1 MKKIIVLLI
10 LSFVSSFAFSQK
22 KKVVEKKQE
31 TPVYPEIIFT
41 HMKHDFGNIN
51 ERAGKVYHYF
61 EFTNTGKVPLK
72 VENVITGCGCT
83 STEWPMNEIPPGGK
97 GTIKASFE
105 PLGRQGPFDKDL
117 VLETN
122 AMPRARVLRITGY
135 VIPNKND
142 VGEIYKYQYG
152 NIAVNTN
159 TLTFNKVL
167 DSQYDSSYI
176 SLFNIGT
183 KTFQIYKIEA
193 PNNIIIKKNV
203 SSMVPYSDMTLYVSF
218 YPKTPIEY
226 GPVRQEIKLVTND
239 DTLKVKK
246 FYINAEV
253 VQDFSKLTKKQ
264 LKRAPKIVL
273 ETTDL
278 DFGDVNFQ
286 QSPEKEITIENKGK
300 SDLIIRRI
308 VRSCNCIT
316 PTIDKMTIRKGGKAK
331 LKLKWDLT
339 NMAGQDEKTFRIIS
353 NDPNNS
359 DLELKVR
366 INVVP

>member
-1 MKKIIVLLI
+1 L
-10 LSFVSSFAFSQK
+10 FVSALSGFAQK
-22 KKVVEKKQE
+22 KKSTEKKPEVQL
-31 TPVYPEIIFT
+31 YPEIIFSQ
-41 HMKHDFGNIN
+41 MKHDFGNIN
-51 ERAGKVYHYF
+51 ERAGKVFHYF

-72 VENVITGCGCT
+72 IENVITGCGCT
-83 STEWPMNEIPPGGK
+83 STEWPHDEIPAGGK
-97 GTIKASFE
+97 GVIKATYD
-105 PLGRQGPFDKDL
+105 PLGRQGPFDKDV

-142 VGEIYKYQYG
+142 LGEVYKYQYG
-152 NIAVNTN
+152 NIAVNSN
-159 TLTFNKVL
+159 TLNFHKVL
-167 DSQYDSSYI
+167 DTKYDSNYF

-183 KTFQIYKIEA
+183 KTFEIYKIDA

-203 SSMVPYSDMTLYVSF
+203 SSMVPYSDMTLYVNF
-218 YPKTPIEY
+218 YPKMPVEY
-226 GPVRQEIKLVTND
+226 GPIKQEIKLLTND
-239 DTLKVKK
+239 DTLKVKR
-246 FYINAEV
+246 FYVTAEV
-253 VQDFSKLTKKQ
+253 VEDFSKLTKKQ

-273 ETTDL
+273 ETSDFN
-278 DFGDVNFQ
+278 FGDVNYM

-316 PTIDKMTIRKGGKAK
+316 PTIDKMTIRRGGKAK

-339 NMAGQDEKTFRIIS
+339 NMAGQDEKTFRIIT
-353 NDPNNS
+353 NDPTNN
-359 DLELKVR
+359 DVELKVR

>member
-1 MKKIIVLLI
+1 MKKIIVLYLFSL
-10 LSFVSSFAFSQK
+10 LSFVAFAQK
-22 KKVVEKKQE
+22 KKVVEKKPAV
-31 TPVYPEIIFT
+31 PVYPEIIFN

-51 ERAGKVYHYF
+51 ERGGRVFHFF

-72 VENVITGCGCT
+72 IENVITGCGCT
-83 STEWPMNEIPPGGK
+83 STEWPREEIPAGAK
-97 GTIKASFE
+97 GVIKATYD
-105 PLGRQGPFDKDL
+105 PLGRQGPFDKEI

-122 AMPRARVLRITGY
+122 AMPRARVIRITGY

-142 VGEIYKYQYG
+142 LGEMYKYQYG

-159 TLTFNKVL
+159 TLNFNKVL
-167 DSQYDSSYI
+167 DSKYDSGYF

-183 KTFQIYKIEA
+183 KTFEIYKIDA

-203 SSMVPYSDMTLYVSF
+203 SSMVPYSDMTLYVNF
-218 YPKTPIEY
+218 YPKIPVEY
-226 GPVRQEIKLVTND
+226 GPIRQEIKILTND

-264 LKRAPKIVL
+264 IKRAPKIVM
-273 ETTDL
+273 ETADL

-316 PTIDKMTIRKGGKAK
+316 PTIDKMIIKRGSKAK

-339 NMAGQDEKTFRIIS
+339 NMAGRDEKTFRIIS

-359 DLELKVR
+359 DVELKVR